1 MAERRASAYS
11 NAANLASMPSHDRVP
26 CGASERPSSRE
37 ARWSLQEEP
46 VALLLATLLLAT
58 LLLAAALLLAAT
70 LLLATLLLAAALLLA
85 LLVAALLVARGG
97 SSKGVRSRWSTRVKV
112 CALEPSSHPPPH
124 PCVPFAY
131 NAAGAYESDALG
143 GRWCGM

>member
-46 VALLLATLLLAT
+46 VALLLA
-58 LLLAAALLLAAT
+58 ALLLAASAAAVVVEVGVRRDRD
-70 LLLATLLLAAALLLA
+70 LQRRGALAVVPAVGGGLAAVAIGVSE
-85 LLVAALLVARGG
+85 VAALRLHVAVEHHLA
-97 SSKGVRSRWSTRVKV
+97 VRH
-112 CALEPSSHPPPH
+112 HPQQPL
-124 PCVPFAY
+124 
-131 NAAGAYESDALG
+131 AAGAS
-143 GRWCGM
+143 

>member
-46 VALLLATLLLAT
+46 VALLLATLLLA
-58 LLLAAALLLAAT
+58 
-70 LLLATLLLAAALLLA
+70 AALLLA
-85 LLVAALLVARGG
+85 LLVAALLVAKGG
-97 SSKGVRSRWSTRVKV
+97 SSEGVRSRWSTRVKV

-131 NAAGAYESDALG
+131 SAAGAYESDALG

>member
-46 VALLLATLLLAT
+46 VALLLATLLLA
-58 LLLAAALLLAAT
+58 
-70 LLLATLLLAAALLLA
+70 AALLLA
-85 LLVAALLVARGG
+85 LLVAALLVAKGG
-97 SSKGVRSRWSTRVKV
+97 SSEGVRSRWSTRVKV

>member
-58 LLLAAALLLAAT
+58 LLLAAALLLA
-70 LLLATLLLAAALLLA
+70 
-85 LLVAALLVARGG
+85 LLVAALLVAKGG
-97 SSKGVRSRWSTRVKV
+97 SSEGVRSRWSTRVKV

-131 NAAGAYESDALG
+131 SAAGAYESDALG